1 MYKRLIDRANTV
13 ELELKKV
20 KNKSKIFLKAYN
32 KYFKYEDK
40 IIIETDY
47 LIRFINRVKSLKRL
61 INTDENKKT
70 YYIHEKYEIFF
81 SKMELDI
88 DDSISMYI
96 DFSISINESSAD
108 RYVICLS
115 YYEFADIIKFLE
127 KEIEK

>member
-1 MYKRLIDRANTV
+1 MYKRLIDRATTV

-20 KNKSKIFLKAYN
+20 KNKGKIFLKAYN